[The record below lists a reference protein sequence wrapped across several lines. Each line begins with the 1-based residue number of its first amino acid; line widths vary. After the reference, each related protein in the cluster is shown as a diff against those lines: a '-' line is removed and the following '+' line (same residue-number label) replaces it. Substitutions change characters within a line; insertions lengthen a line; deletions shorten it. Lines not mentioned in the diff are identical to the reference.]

1 MRAPYTVMYS
11 LVLSILFGQGSKV
24 KLLLIGGDGRMR
36 TACEELKK
44 EGFLV
49 QTLGLYPGD
58 GGNPKEADVLLLPVP
73 TTRDG
78 RTVFAPFA
86 DREILLSEVEA
97 AGDPLILT
105 CGYDFGGKRC
115 VDYGKLD
122 SYALYNAVPTAEGAI
137 RLAIGQTGFTL
148 WKSRV
153 LVIGYGRVGK
163 VLCHRL
169 CALGCEVTVSARKE
183 SDLALCEVLGFRTVK
198 TGEVA
203 EILPDCDIVFNTV
216 DAPVIGEKALAHTN
230 ATLMIDLSTKG
241 GFDLKAA
248 KKAGITALKAPGLPG
263 KIAPVTA
270 GRILAKTVTDIL
282 KRGKV

>member
-1 MRAPYTVMYS
+1 
-11 LVLSILFGQGSKV
+11 
-24 KLLLIGGDGRMR
+24 MR

-44 EGFLV
+44 EGFSV

-58 GGNPKEADVLLLPVP
+58 GGRPEEADVLLLPVP

-78 RTVFAPFA
+78 RTVTAPFA
-86 DREILLSEVEA
+86 DREILLSEIETA
-97 AGDPLILT
+97 EDPLILT
-105 CGYDFGGKRC
+105 CGYDFAGKRC

-203 EILPDCDIVFNTV
+203 EVLPDCDIVFNTV
-216 DAPVIGEKALAHTN
+216 DAPVIGEEAIAHTA
-230 ATLMIDLSTKG
+230 ATLMIDLSSGG
-241 GFDLKAA
+241 GFDLEAA
-248 KKAGITALKAPGLPG
+248 KKAGITAIKAPGLPG